1 MSLMSERDA
10 VLVCFSREA
19 WARRLVANFNFNAM
33 LLEDVHA
40 AP

>member
-19 WARRLVANFNFNAM
+19 WARPLVANFNAM